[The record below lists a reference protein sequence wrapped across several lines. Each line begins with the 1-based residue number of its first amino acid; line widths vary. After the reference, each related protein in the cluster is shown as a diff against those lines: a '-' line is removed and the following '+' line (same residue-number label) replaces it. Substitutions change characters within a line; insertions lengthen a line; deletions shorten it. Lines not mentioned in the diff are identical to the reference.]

1 MIKKRK
7 KLLFAFIIV
16 IIAVLM
22 FSVVG
27 VISVYLA
34 GPQPQIVYPTPSDEA
49 AMDIAA
55 PEAIQDALNAAGT
68 LTITDEN
75 GDIVDVTIGTG
86 N

>member
-1 MIKKRK
+1 M
-7 KLLFAFIIV
+7 FIIV

-55 PEAIQDALNAAGT
+55 PEAIQDALNAAGAV
-68 LTITDEN
+68 TITDDAGEV
-75 GDIVDVTIGTG
+75 VDVVVGTG
-86 N
+86 S